1 MLRSSA
7 INQGE
12 TSMTDE
18 ERQAA
23 GLEMRRKVLGEA
35 SVNAS
40 RASRDEFSGE
50 IQDYILRQVWGSVWN
65 RPGLDLKTRSCMVLS
80 VMMALGRWEEFR
92 LHVKAGFNNGLG
104 KDEIKEVVLQNA
116 AYCGGPAGQRAMAE
130 AQAAFTD
137 MNL

>member
-1 MLRSSA
+1 
-7 INQGE
+7 
-12 TSMTDE
+12 MTDE
-18 ERQAA
+18 EREAA
-23 GLEMRRKVLGEA
+23 GLEMRSKVLGEA

-40 RASRDEFSGE
+40 RANRDDFSGE

-92 LHVKAGFNNGLG
+92 LHVKAGFNNGLN
-104 KDEIKEVVLQNA
+104 KEEVKEIVLQNA
-116 AYCGGPAGQRAMAE
+116 AYCGAPAGQRASVE
-130 AQAAFTD
+130 AQAAFAE

>member
-1 MLRSSA
+1 
-7 INQGE
+7 
-12 TSMTDE
+12 MTDE

-35 SVNAS
+35 SIEAS
-40 RASRDEFSGE
+40 RASRDDFSGE

-116 AYCGGPAGQRAMAE
+116 AYCGGPAGQRAMVE
-130 AQAAFTD
+130 AQAAFGE
-137 MNL
+137 MNP